1 VVADRPADGSA
12 GAPAR
17 GVQHTRDVDP
27 IDELLSANL
36 RNWDERVPIHTRSR
50 FYDVEDWLQT
60 RPGPR
65 ARELEALGD
74 VGGLNLVHLQCHF
87 GLDTLAWADAGAR
100 VTGLDFSPAAIAA
113 AEALAVRA
121 GLAERATFVCASVYD
136 AARALAPG
144 TFDVVYVSL
153 GALCWLPSVGR
164 WADQVAALAR
174 PGGRLY
180 LHDGHPL
187 AWSLASDSL
196 ALEYTYFEE
205 PTPFVDDSEDTY
217 TDAEVPLANVRS
229 YEWNHGIGEV
239 VTALIDRG
247 FRIDRLTEHD
257 WTVNQQF
264 PWLVETVPHHWS
276 APAGQPRIPLSY
288 TVVATRTS

>member
-1 VVADRPADGSA
+1 LA
-12 GAPAR
+12 
-17 GVQHTRDVDP
+17 
-27 IDELLSANL
+27 I
-36 RNWDERVPIHTRSR
+36 
-50 FYDVEDWLQT
+50 

-65 ARELEALGD
+65 AREVEALGD
-74 VGGLNLVHLQCHF
+74 VAGLDLVHLQCHF

-113 AEALAVRA
+113 SQALAEQA
-121 GLAERATFVCASVYD
+121 GLAERASFVCANVND
-136 AARALAPG
+136 AARALAPR

-180 LHDGHPL
+180 LHDGHPT
-187 AWSLASDSL
+187 AWSLSSDSPTI
-196 ALEYTYFEE
+196 EYSYFEE
-205 PTPFVDDSEDTY
+205 PDPYVDDSEETY
-217 TDAEVPLANVRS
+217 TDADVPLANARS

-247 FRIDRLTEHD
+247 LRIDRLTEHD
-257 WTVNQQF
+257 WTVHQQF
-264 PWLVETVPHHWS
+264 PWLVETAPHHWS
-276 APAGQPRIPLSY
+276 TAPGQPRIPLSY
-288 TVVATRTS
+288 TVLATRMP